1 MLSDSKQRIRPSEDL
16 VPMLTKYQKLLKPD
30 NEEDH
35 FWPSFTDL
43 LTTILLCFILIFI
56 AMMIIKS
63 LQIEEM
69 KKTIDQIMGVR
80 EKLVSELKSEFS
92 EGADIE
98 VDEKT
103 GAIIFDTEI
112 LFPYDDATLKKDS
125 FSFLD
130 EFVPRYLDILLQD
143 GYEDYIAEIII
154 EGHTDRDGSYL
165 YNLEL
170 AQDRA
175 YSVAKYILGSDFPY
189 KNIQD
194 HLEKK
199 LTVNSKSFT
208 DYRTDD
214 SGDYSAD
221 DSRRVE
227 FKFRLKDEEILD
239 KTRDILG
246 R

>member
-1 MLSDSKQRIRPSEDL
+1 MT
-16 VPMLTKYQKLLKPD
+16 TKYQKLFKKEQD
-30 NEEDH
+30 EGH

-43 LTTILLCFILIFI
+43 LTVILLCFILIFI

-69 KKTIDQIMGVR
+69 KRTIDQIMGVR
-80 EKLVSELKSEFS
+80 EQLVSNLKAEFNGS
-92 EGADIE
+92 DSDLGIE

-112 LFPYDDATLKKDS
+112 LFEYDDSALKDES
-125 FSFLD
+125 FQFLD
-130 EFVPRYLDILLQD
+130 EFVPRYLDTLLES

-170 AQDRA
+170 AQERA
-175 YSVAKYILGSDFPY
+175 YSVAAYILSDDFPY
-189 KNIQD
+189 PNIQD
-194 HLEKK
+194 QLEEK
-199 LTVNSKSFT
+199 LTVNSKSYT
-208 DYRTDD
+208 DFRTDEQ
-214 SGDYSAD
+214 GDYSPAK
-221 DSRRVE
+221 SRRVE

-239 KTRDILG
+239 KTREILG
-246 R
+246 E

>member
-1 MLSDSKQRIRPSEDL
+1 MT
-16 VPMLTKYQKLLKPD
+16 TKYQRLFKKEQD
-30 NEEDH
+30 DGH

-43 LTTILLCFILIFI
+43 LTIILLCFILIFI
-56 AMMIIKS
+56 TMMIIKS

-80 EKLVSELKSEFS
+80 AKLVNELQTEFS
-92 EGADIE
+92 DSTLEIE

-112 LFPYDDATLKKDS
+112 LFAYDKSELKPAS
-125 FSFLD
+125 FQFLD
-130 EFVPRYLDILLQD
+130 EFVPKYLDILLKD
-143 GYEDYIAEIII
+143 GYEGYIAEIII

-170 AQDRA
+170 AQERA
-175 YSVAKYILGSDFPY
+175 YSVAAYILSDDFPY

-194 HLEKK
+194 HLQEK
-199 LTVNSKSFT
+199 LTVNSKSYT
-208 DYRTDD
+208 DFRTNDA
-214 SGDYSAD
+214 GVYSAA

-227 FKFRLKDEEILD
+227 FKFRLKDEEILE
-239 KTRDILG
+239 KTREILDE
-246 R
+246 